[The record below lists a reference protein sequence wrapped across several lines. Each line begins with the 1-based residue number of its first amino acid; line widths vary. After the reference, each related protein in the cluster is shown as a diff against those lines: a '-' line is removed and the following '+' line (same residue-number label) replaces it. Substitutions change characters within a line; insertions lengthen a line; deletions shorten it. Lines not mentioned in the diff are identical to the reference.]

1 MQLIYAVEVVSNA
14 GMKVSEMEFGIIR
27 IIFSI
32 IPAFILELEGDALH
46 RTRVLS
52 GRTIAHLYFYWFDSA
67 DSQCTP
73 QLEGHL
79 KS

>member
-14 GMKVSEMEFGIIR
+14 GVKVSEMAFGIIR
-27 IIFSI
+27 IILALA
-32 IPAFILELEGDALH
+32 PVILELEGDALH

-52 GRTIAHLYFYWFDSA
+52 GRIIAHLYFYCFDSA